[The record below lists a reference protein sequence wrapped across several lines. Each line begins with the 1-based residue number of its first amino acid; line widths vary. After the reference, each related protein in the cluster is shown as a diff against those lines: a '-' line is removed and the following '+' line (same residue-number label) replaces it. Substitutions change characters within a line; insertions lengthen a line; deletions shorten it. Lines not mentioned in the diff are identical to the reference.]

1 MSNFNVCRM
10 SVGVQVYAFIYLCMY
25 ISVDLCMYLYI
36 YASMSVCMSVTYVG
50 MYVGPSFSLSLF
62 WLGSL
67 PSHRDALYTG
77 MYVCMSVCMH
87 VCMHVGIYVRY
98 VCIARTGMS
107 SSIYG
112 WFEHNMDNVAVVGGL
127 HRLVVN
133 LIISNDPKHQNLVET
148 YGAIFVGRQPV
159 SRYNWSSCLF
169 QLKPQLVQKTKMS
182 NEITCMCI

>member
-1 MSNFNVCRM
+1 
-10 SVGVQVYAFIYLCMY
+10 
-25 ISVDLCMYLYI
+25 
-36 YASMSVCMSVTYVG
+36 MSVCMSVKYVG
-50 MYVGPSFSLSLF
+50 MYVGPSFSLSLSLY

-67 PSHRDALYTG
+67 PSYRDALYTG
-77 MYVCMSVCMH
+77 MYVSLY
-87 VCMHVGIYVRY
+87 VCMHVGMYVRH
-98 VCIARTGMS
+98 VCIARTGMI

-112 WFEHNMDNVAVVGGL
+112 WIEHNMDNVAVVGGL

-148 YGAIFVGRQPV
+148 YGAIFVGRHPV

-169 QLKPQLVQKTKMS
+169 QLKPQLVKKTKMS